1 VPQISAEEDFMTVQA
16 VPKGYHTL
24 TPYLTVRDAERAIE
38 FYKQAFGAEV
48 KGAMKGPD
56 GKIMHAEL
64 RIGDSLF
71 MLADEFPEF
80 GSLSPKST
88 GGAGMGLHIYIED
101 VDSAFDRAV
110 KAGATVE
117 MPVADMFWGDRYGK
131 LADPFGH
138 KWSIGTHIQDMS
150 AEEIEEA
157 QSEFMKQMP
166 KSA

>member
-1 VPQISAEEDFMTVQA
+1 MSIQA
-16 VPKGYHTL
+16 IPKGYHTI
-24 TPYLTVRDAERAIE
+24 TPFMTVRDAARAIE
-38 FYKQAFGAEV
+38 FYKQAFGAKERGV
-48 KGAMKGPD
+48 MKGPE

-64 RIGDSLF
+64 VIGDSII

-80 GSLSPKST
+80 GSLSPQST
-88 GGAGMGLHIYIED
+88 GGSGTGLHIYIED

-131 LADPFGH
+131 LRDPFGH
-138 KWSIGTHIQDMS
+138 KWSIGTHKADLSM
-150 AEEIEEA
+150 EEMKKGMDEA
-157 QSEFMKQMP
+157 MAKMP

>member
-1 VPQISAEEDFMTVQA
+1 MSVQA
-16 VPKGYHTL
+16 IPKGYHTI
-24 TPYLTVRDAERAIE
+24 TPFMTVRDAARAIE
-38 FYKQAFGAEV
+38 FYKQAFGAKERGV
-48 KGAMKGPD
+48 MKGPE

-64 RIGDSLF
+64 VIGDSII

-80 GSLSPKST
+80 GSLSPQST
-88 GGAGMGLHIYIED
+88 GGSGTGLHIYIEN

-131 LADPFGH
+131 LRDPFGH
-138 KWSIGTHIQDMS
+138 KWSIGTHKADLS
-150 AEEIEEA
+150 TEEMKKGMDEA
-157 QSEFMKQMP
+157 MAKMP